1 MNLNTLF
8 MTILGFATAV
18 AAQGAPTARSP
29 QAPAAPTAPVA
40 RTAVPLAAASPL
52 YFGFRDGGHLLQ
64 IEVDGDTAKGSSDGK
79 PLPAARVKKVGAR
92 VNVYDD
98 DGVALAQITLW
109 AGGGSLQL
117 STDRTRVALGLRL
130 GVADNQLA
138 ASLGLE
144 SRSVRRILSV
154 TPGQPAAKAGLQAG
168 DLVLDLDGE
177 KPVTEDRLRAVLLR
191 KRPGE
196 NLHVSIHRAGRQ
208 LPINVVLEPR
218 PASPLTGVLGTPAAP
233 TPLPRYLAGLRAIDN
248 DADATELANQMPR
261 PADAPQPQL
270 VQVQGD
276 KMLLMPGERVGKP
289 GKPATPAGDP
299 LQELQSVKQRLEA
312 MERML
317 ERLVEAKDAKDRSED
332 SDAGKAKPKDKP
344 KDKPPI
350 KGNR

>member
-1 MNLNTLF
+1 MNIMNLNHRIA
-8 MTILGFATAV
+8 TILVLAVTV

-40 RTAVPLAAASPL
+40 RIASPTATASPL

-64 IEVDGDTAKGSSDGK
+64 IEVDGDKAKGSSDGK
-79 PLPAARVKKVGAR
+79 PLPASRVKKLGAH

-98 DGVALAQITLW
+98 DGSALAQITLW

-117 STDRTRVALGLRL
+117 FTDRTRVALGLRL

-144 SRSVRRILSV
+144 SRMVRRILSV
-154 TPGQPAAKAGLQAG
+154 TPGLSAAKAGLQAG

-177 KPVTEDRLRAVLLR
+177 KPVTEDRLRAVLQR
-191 KRPGE
+191 KKPGE
-196 NLHVSIHRAGRQ
+196 SLRVSIHRGGQQ
-208 LPINVVLEPR
+208 LPVDVVLDPR
-218 PASPLTGVLGTPAAP
+218 LASPLAGAVGATPAP

-248 DADATELANQMPR
+248 DADATELANRMPS
-261 PADAPQPQL
+261 PGDAPQPPL

-276 KMLLMPGERVGKP
+276 KLLLMAGERAGKTGKP
-289 GKPATPAGDP
+289 VAPTSDP
-299 LQELQSVKQRLEA
+299 LQELQSVKLRLEA
-312 MERML
+312 MEHML
-317 ERLVEAKDAKDRSED
+317 QRLVEAKDAKERSD
-332 SDAGKAKPKDKP
+332 PDGDAGKGKPKDKP
-344 KDKPPI
+344 T

>member
-1 MNLNTLF
+1 MNLNTR
-8 MTILGFATAV
+8 FAALLVLTAAV
-18 AAQGAPTARSP
+18 AAQGAPTPRSP
-29 QAPAAPTAPVA
+29 QPAPAAPVA
-40 RTAVPLAAASPL
+40 RTAAPATAGSPL

-98 DGVALAQITLW
+98 DGIALAQITLW

-117 STDRTRVALGLRL
+117 CNDRTRVALGLRL

-138 ASLGLE
+138 TSLGLE
-144 SRSVRRILSV
+144 SRAVRRILSV
-154 TPGQPAAKAGLQAG
+154 TPGLPAAKAGLQAG

-177 KPVTEDRLRAVLLR
+177 KPVTEDRLRAVLQR
-191 KRPGE
+191 KKPGE
-196 NLHVSIHRAGRQ
+196 DLHVSIHRAGRL

-218 PASPLTGVLGTPAAP
+218 QALPLTGVLGATAAP

-248 DADATELANQMPR
+248 DADATELANQMPNR
-261 PADAPQPQL
+261 SDAPQPPL

-276 KMLLMPGERVGKP
+276 KMLLMPERAGKP
-289 GKPATPAGDP
+289 GKPVAPASDP

-317 ERLVEAKDAKDRSED
+317 QRLVDAKEAKERSED
-332 SDAGKAKPKDKP
+332 GDAGKGKPKDKP
-344 KDKPPI
+344 V